1 MSLNIEIRR
10 YRIRGACCD
19 GHLYIKGKRVCDC
32 AENAYHRLP
41 AGRYKVVIGRVEK
54 ERRRMPVLVPTDN
67 DYRVTRGAFPY
78 LKVGNGIYTL
88 RQGQIIVGQR
98 YLPGVLLHSYD
109 AFLPL
114 YNRIYQFALRKKEVF
129 LTIDK

>member
-10 YRIRGACCD
+10 YRIKGACCD

-32 AENAYHRLP
+32 AENACHRLP
-41 AGRYKVVIGRVEK
+41 AGRYKVEIRRVEK
-54 ERRRMPVLVPTDN
+54 EHRRMPVLVPTGGE
-67 DYRVTRGAFPY
+67 YRVKRGAFAY
-78 LKVGNGIYTL
+78 LKVGNGVYTL
-88 RQGQIIVGQR
+88 RQGQIIVGKS

-114 YNRIYQFALRKKEVF
+114 YNRIYQSGLRKKEVF
-129 LTIDK
+129 LTISE